1 MPDFSSRFSTQ
12 RPYDRNGDRAPQ
24 NYLVAS
30 RGIRSLERSL
40 ESDRGRIINSA
51 AVRRLQQKTQVFP
64 LEHNAAVRSRLT
76 HSLEVQQTGRF
87 IVRTIFELLDE
98 RAADYGLAGLE
109 RATESL
115 VEMACLMHDIGNPP
129 FGHFGEAAISRWFE
143 RVLPELTPFSNEHL
157 GPEQVALRSEL
168 LRELSSFEGN
178 AQAIRLISQLQKL
191 NLTYLQTACIFKYTR
206 CATEAKPDKGG
217 VLGYLKKKPGYY
229 FSEREFVAGMQAAL
243 EMAPGH
249 RFPLT
254 YLMEAAD
261 DIAYC
266 LADLEDGVDKGI
278 LEYPQLAQLLK
289 DEFSRQRATA
299 GDADGAHFGRNSF
312 AGIVDYAH
320 ERADAEPIN
329 KEHEFFVSLRVGL
342 IHPLVKHAATRFIDN
357 IDTVFDGSLNC
368 ALLEDRSPCHAVV
381 ETLKRVAI
389 RHVFSV
395 AEVETLELQG
405 YRIISGLLEHYKPL
419 LMLTMEQFERLRS
432 GHGKGLLIESRLFNR
447 LPPKHVK
454 AYLALL
460 EQAPLL
466 TDGEPFNAEV
476 WERYCRCRLLQDMI
490 SGMTDQFALDE
501 FKALSVIGS

>member
-1 MPDFSSRFSTQ
+1 MPDLSTGFSIQ
-12 RPYDRNGDRAPQ
+12 RPYHHREEMPEQYR
-24 NYLVAS
+24 VAQCGVS
-30 RGIRSLERSL
+30 KLEKQL

-87 IVRTIFELLDE
+87 IVRTIFERLGMG
-98 RAADYGLAGLE
+98 ADILGLKGLE

-143 RVLPELTPFSNEHL
+143 QVLPQLTPFTREATSEREH
-157 GPEQVALRSEL
+157 VLRGEL
-168 LRELSSFEGN
+168 LHELRSFEGN

-191 NLTYLQTACIFKYTR
+191 NLTYTQTACVFKYTR
-206 CATEAKPDKGG
+206 CATEPRPGSGQPFD
-217 VLGYLKKKPGYY
+217 YLKKKPGYY
-229 FSEREFVAGMQAAL
+229 YSEREFVARMQAAL
-243 EMAPGH
+243 EMSPGH

-278 LEYPQLAQLLK
+278 LSCERLAALLK
-289 DEFSRQRATA
+289 EQFLSLRAPFGDGDEP
-299 GDADGAHFGRNSF
+299 HFNGRCF
-312 AGIVDYAH
+312 AELIDYALKRSQQ
-320 ERADAEPIN
+320 ESIN
-329 KEHEFFVSLRVGL
+329 KEHEFFVWMRVNL
-342 IHPLVKHAATRFIDN
+342 VHPLVGHAAQSFIDN
-357 IDTVFDGSLNC
+357 IDRVADGRLNR
-368 ALLEDRSPCHAVV
+368 ALLEDDSPCHSIV

-389 RHVFSV
+389 AHVFSV
-395 AEVETLELQG
+395 EEVETLELQG

-419 LMLTMEQFERLRS
+419 LVLPMERFQSLCDGGSR
-432 GHGKGLLIESRLFNR
+432 GLLIESRLFHR
-447 LPPKHVK
+447 LPNKHIK
-454 AYLALL
+454 AYLTLRDEVPTL
-460 EQAPLL
+460 I
-466 TDGEPFNAEV
+466 DGEPLGADI

-490 SGMTDQFALDE
+490 SGMTDQYALDE
-501 FKALSVIGS
+501 FRALSVIGG

>member
-1 MPDFSSRFSTQ
+1 MPDLSRRYSIQ
-12 RPYDRNGDRAPQ
+12 RPYNHREQEPQGYRVDRCGVRA
-24 NYLVAS
+24 
-30 RGIRSLERSL
+30 LERGL

-87 IVRTIFELLDE
+87 IVRTIFEQLGE
-98 RAADYGLAGLE
+98 RAAALGLEGLE

-143 RVLPELTPFSNEHL
+143 RVLPELPPFSSEHL
-157 GPEQVALRSEL
+157 TPEHAALRAEL

-206 CATEAKPDKGG
+206 CATEARPDKGAA
-217 VLGYLKKKPGYY
+217 LDYLKKKPGYY
-229 FSEREFVAGMQAAL
+229 FSERTFVAEMQAAL

-278 LEYPQLAQLLK
+278 LEYTRLAQLLK
-289 DEFSRQRATA
+289 EQFAALREVQR
-299 GDADGAHFGRNSF
+299 DADAKHFGRNSF
-312 AGIVDYAH
+312 AGIVDYAL
-320 ERADAEPIN
+320 ERAAAEPIN
-329 KEHEFFVSLRVGL
+329 KDHEFFVSLRVGL

-357 IDTVFDGSLNC
+357 IEPVFDGSLNC
-368 ALLEDRSPCHAVV
+368 ALLEDDSPSHAIV

-419 LMLTMEQFERLRS
+419 LMLTMEQFEQLCQGEKR
-432 GHGKGLLIESRLFNR
+432 GLLIESRLFHR
-447 LPPKHVK
+447 LPNKHVK
-454 AYLALL
+454 AYLSLL
-460 EQAPLL
+460 EQNPLPA
-466 TDGEPFNAEV
+466 DGERLDPQV

>member
-1 MPDFSSRFSTQ
+1 MPDLSSRFSIQ
-12 RPYDRNGDRAPQ
+12 RPYHSREQAPDS
-24 NYLVAS
+24 YLVG
-30 RGIRSLERSL
+30 RCGVRVLEKQL

-87 IVRTIFELLDE
+87 IVRTIFEQLGD
-98 RAADYGLAGLE
+98 RATAYGLDGLE
-109 RATESL
+109 RATETL

-129 FGHFGEAAISRWFE
+129 FGHFGEEAISHWFE
-143 RVLPELTPFSNEHL
+143 RVLPELSPFSNGHL
-157 GPEQVALRSEL
+157 NPQQTALRGEL

-206 CATEAKPDKGG
+206 CATEAKPAKGSP
-217 VLGYLKKKPGYY
+217 LAYLKKKPGYY
-229 FSEREFVAGMQAAL
+229 FSERKFVAGMQEAL
-243 EMAPGH
+243 DMVPGH

-266 LADLEDGVDKGI
+266 MADLEDGVDKEI
-278 LEYPQLAQLLK
+278 LTCNHLAALLK
-289 DEFSRQRATA
+289 AQYRELRAPF
-299 GDADGAHFGRNSF
+299 GDADAPGFRGKSF
-312 AGIVDYAH
+312 ADLIDSALGRWQR
-320 ERADAEPIN
+320 ESIN

-342 IHPLVKHAATRFIDN
+342 IHPLVEHAASRFVDN
-357 IDTVFDGSLNC
+357 IDAVFEGNLNR
-368 ALLEDRSPCHAVV
+368 ALLEDDSPCHAVV

-419 LMLTMEQFERLRS
+419 LMLTMEQFERLYQGDKR
-432 GHGKGLLIESRLFNR
+432 GLLIESRLFHR

-454 AYLALL
+454 AYLSLL
-460 EQAPLL
+460 GSVPWLV
-466 TDGEPFNAEV
+466 DGEKLSLEV

-501 FKALSVIGS
+501 YKALSVIGS

>member
-1 MPDFSSRFSTQ
+1 MPDLSSRFSIQ
-12 RPYDRNGDRAPQ
+12 RPYHPRDEAPA
-24 NYLVAS
+24 NYRVA
-30 RGIRSLERSL
+30 RCGISALERQL

-87 IVRTIFELLDE
+87 IVRTVFEELGSGAGIL
-98 RAADYGLAGLE
+98 GLGGLE

-143 RVLPELTPFSNEHL
+143 QTLPQLPPFTHDDLDEP
-157 GPEQVALRSEL
+157 GKALRNEL

-191 NLTYLQTACIFKYTR
+191 NLTYTQSACIFKYTR
-206 CATEAKPDKGG
+206 CATEPKPSAGDS
-217 VLGYLKKKPGYY
+217 LDYLKKKPGYY
-229 FSEREFVAGMQAAL
+229 YSEREFIQRMQRAL
-243 EMAPGH
+243 DMAPGH

-278 LEYPQLAQLLK
+278 LSCERLADLLK
-289 DEFSRQRATA
+289 QQFRELREPF
-299 GDADGAHFGRNSF
+299 GDGESHHFNGKRFADL
-312 AGIVDYAH
+312 IDYALKRSQQ
-320 ERADAEPIN
+320 ESIN
-329 KEHEFFVSLRVGL
+329 KEHEFFVWMRVNL
-342 IHPLVKHAATRFIDN
+342 VHPLVRHAAQAFIDN
-357 IDTVFDGSLNC
+357 IEAVAEGSLNR
-368 ALLEDRSPCHAVV
+368 ALLEDDSPCHSIV
-381 ETLKRVAI
+381 ETLKQVAI

-395 AEVETLELQG
+395 PEVETLELQG
-405 YRIISGLLEHYKPL
+405 YRIISGLLEHYQPL
-419 LMLTMEQFERLRS
+419 LMLPMDQFERLCTGGSR
-432 GHGKGLLIESRLFNR
+432 GLLVESRLFHR
-447 LPPKHVK
+447 LPNKHVK
-454 AYLALL
+454 AYLTLRDQPPMLSNGRTLDA
-460 EQAPLL
+460 Q
-466 TDGEPFNAEV
+466 V
-476 WERYCRCRLLQDMI
+476 WERYCRCRLLQDMV

-501 FKALSVIGS
+501 YKALSVIGG

>member
-1 MPDFSSRFSTQ
+1 YRVERCGVRT
-12 RPYDRNGDRAPQ
+12 
-24 NYLVAS
+24 
-30 RGIRSLERSL
+30 LEKQL

-87 IVRTIFELLDE
+87 IVRTIFDRLGQGASILGLD
-98 RAADYGLAGLE
+98 GLE

-143 RVLPELTPFSNEHL
+143 QTLPQLPPFIHDDLSEVEL
-157 GPEQVALRSEL
+157 ALRAEL
-168 LRELSSFEGN
+168 LRELRSFEGN

-191 NLTYLQTACIFKYTR
+191 NLTYTQTACILKYTR
-206 CATEAKPDKGG
+206 CATEPKPAKGEALD
-217 VLGYLKKKPGYY
+217 YLRKKPGYY
-229 FSEREFVAGMQAAL
+229 FSEREFVSHLQSVL
-243 EMAPGH
+243 DMAPGH

-278 LEYPQLAQLLK
+278 LSCERLAQLLK
-289 DEFSRQRATA
+289 EQFLALREPFGD
-299 GDADGAHFGRNSF
+299 GDAPHFSGKCF
-312 AGIVDYAH
+312 AELIDFAL
-320 ERADAEPIN
+320 ERSAQESIN
-329 KEHEFFVSLRVGL
+329 KEHEFFVWMRVKL
-342 IHPLVKHAATRFIDN
+342 VHPLVNHAAEAFIDH
-357 IDTVFDGSLNC
+357 IGAISEGSLNR
-368 ALLEDRSPCHAVV
+368 ALLEDNSPCHSIV

-419 LMLTMEQFERLRS
+419 LMLPMEAFSDLCRGGSR
-432 GHGKGLLIESRLFNR
+432 GLLIESRLFHR
-447 LPPKHVK
+447 LPNKHVK
-454 AYLALL
+454 AYLTLVEQVPVL
-460 EQAPLL
+460 E
-466 TDGEPFNAEV
+466 DGSRLGETV

-490 SGMTDQFALDE
+490 SGMTDQYALDE
-501 FKALSVIGS
+501 FRALSVIGA